1 LENASP
7 KLRAP
12 EFSHVFRGFRDR
24 YHILADD
31 FSAHGSLAPG
41 GLSNAWG
48 AGVGTFTEHELE
60 EYPLTRAEL
69 LPSYRAVAARIGV
82 SGVSDDDLAGWFG
95 TDYPLQQPHPVQPQ
109 IEPLYVRHN
118 RRVAGL
124 GSAAHRNFRLGRP
137 QHAVLTENLG
147 DRLACDLRGL
157 CMFGCERRAI
167 YNAADE
173 LRLLCGAPRFTYS
186 TGWLVTRIAAAGSA
200 FVLEA
205 TGLED
210 GAQRQFF
217 GDRVI
222 VAAGTLGST
231 RLALDFLG
239 AYDVDVPLMTTPV
252 MAFAL
257 LLREN
262 LMAKP
267 VEGGFSLG
275 QLAYTLNLVGIDGA
289 PLVFGSVFP
298 TTGMLPTELY
308 GRLPLLRPFARSFA
322 AWLWPRLLV
331 SACFF
336 PGTYSS
342 NTMRLRS
349 NGEFFIRGGY
359 ANSLRAAMKQATR
372 QLRTEFAQL
381 GATLLPGTTKMSRP
395 GEEMHYAG
403 TLPMRERPGLYET
416 DREGRIGGV
425 DGIHIVDGTVLTAL
439 PAKSHTLTIMAN
451 ADRIARLIAAKLG
464 PSGGTVSS
472 PPSSAVSP

>member
-1 LENASP
+1 
-7 KLRAP
+7 
-12 EFSHVFRGFRDR
+12 
-24 YHILADD
+24 
-31 FSAHGSLAPG
+31 
-41 GLSNAWG
+41 
-48 AGVGTFTEHELE
+48 
-60 EYPLTRAEL
+60 
-69 LPSYRAVAARIGV
+69 
-82 SGVSDDDLAGWFG
+82 
-95 TDYPLQQPHPVQPQ
+95 
-109 IEPLYVRHN
+109 
-118 RRVAGL
+118 VAGL

-137 QHAVLTENLG
+137 QPAVLTENLG

-275 QLAYTLNLVGIDGA
+275 QLA
-289 PLVFGSVFP
+289 
-298 TTGMLPTELY
+298 
-308 GRLPLLRPFARSFA
+308 
-322 AWLWPRLLV
+322 
-331 SACFF
+331 
-336 PGTYSS
+336 
-342 NTMRLRS
+342 
-349 NGEFFIRGGY
+349 
-359 ANSLRAAMKQATR
+359 
-372 QLRTEFAQL
+372 
-381 GATLLPGTTKMSRP
+381 
-395 GEEMHYAG
+395 
-403 TLPMRERPGLYET
+403 
-416 DREGRIGGV
+416 
-425 DGIHIVDGTVLTAL
+425 
-439 PAKSHTLTIMAN
+439 
-451 ADRIARLIAAKLG
+451 
-464 PSGGTVSS
+464 
-472 PPSSAVSP
+472 